1 MKVIKKNIFENNGE
15 NKKQNKE
22 ELLIERKTPLS
33 REELLFTIPLA
44 YHIWSRW
51 EFYRIP
57 FQKTFHEDESKKGGQ
72 MFLQIPVFYCRAII
86 FFTFAIYFLLYFSLW
101 RLFPEFFFLNSSCYF
116 QWIFLK
122 LNSFW
127 SDIREKKKMWID
139 LSGNFMTFWLFQKMS
154 FMLFRTRNKYGKAYG
169 KNHRIN
175 I

>member
-1 MKVIKKNIFENNGE
+1 MFENSKLSKDAGGTEKTRGTRLKVRESKYHKRKLMKVIKKNIFENNGE

-72 MFLQIPVFYCRAII
+72 MFLQIPMFYC
-86 FFTFAIYFLLYFSLW
+86 
-101 RLFPEFFFLNSSCYF
+101 
-116 QWIFLK
+116 
-122 LNSFW
+122 
-127 SDIREKKKMWID
+127 
-139 LSGNFMTFWLFQKMS
+139 
-154 FMLFRTRNKYGKAYG
+154 
-169 KNHRIN
+169 
-175 I
+175 